1 MKEFDAI
8 IGYAEIKRELEQ
20 TADILRNIEA
30 YKAAGAKLPS
40 GLLIHGEPGLGKS
53 LMAECLIAASG
64 LPSFTVRKDKSNG
77 DFVDFLK
84 ATFDQAAEA
93 APSIVYLDDMDKF
106 ANTDGGHK
114 NAEEYVAVQ
123 SCIDAVKGKDV
134 FVLATTNSFG
144 CLPDSLL
151 RAGRF
156 DRKIFVYTPTG
167 DDADGI
173 IRRFLTGKPLAND
186 IIWKDVVML
195 MSNCSCAQLESTLNE
210 ALIISI
216 SKKESLISRD
226 SFMEAYFKTRVMPT
240 SGGGFSNGVTA
251 SERRQFAIH
260 EAGHAAVYEIVLGGV
275 IALMTIFKGSA
286 NDGGICH
293 YCRPAD
299 CSNEDWSEVQVLGGL
314 GGRAASELFF
324 GVPDRGSSKDLMQV
338 TRILNG
344 DIESGAI
351 PGSPLAK
358 MLPGRG
364 SEDYKHRIERVAET
378 EMAKRYQLVK
388 EILTANREFVEK
400 LADAIAISEYLVAS
414 DIQEIREACGIVK
427 LPHWHRQL
435 IG

>member
-1 MKEFDAI
+1 MREEKIKSKDYSTSERPETRTKQFFDI
-8 IGYAEIKRELEQ
+8 MRHRFVEL
-20 TADILRNIEA
+20 L
-30 YKAAGAKLPS
+30 KLS
-40 GLLIHGEPGLGKS
+40 LLQAVFNMP
-53 LMAECLIAASG
+53 LI
-64 LPSFTVRKDKSNG
+64 V
-77 DFVDFLK
+77 
-84 ATFDQAAEA
+84 
-93 APSIVYLDDMDKF
+93 SIVLFHILSK
-106 ANTDGGHK
+106 T
-114 NAEEYVAVQ
+114 
-123 SCIDAVKGKDV
+123 
-134 FVLATTNSFG
+134 AT
-144 CLPDSLL
+144 
-151 RAGRF
+151 
-156 DRKIFVYTPTG
+156 
-167 DDADGI
+167 
-173 IRRFLTGKPLAND
+173 
-186 IIWKDVVML
+186 
-195 MSNCSCAQLESTLNE
+195 
-210 ALIISI
+210 SI
-216 SKKESLISRD
+216 
-226 SFMEAYFKTRVMPT
+226 
-240 SGGGFSNGVTA
+240 N
-251 SERRQFAIH
+251 
-260 EAGHAAVYEIVLGGV
+260 
-275 IALMTIFKGSA
+275 ALMTIFKGSA